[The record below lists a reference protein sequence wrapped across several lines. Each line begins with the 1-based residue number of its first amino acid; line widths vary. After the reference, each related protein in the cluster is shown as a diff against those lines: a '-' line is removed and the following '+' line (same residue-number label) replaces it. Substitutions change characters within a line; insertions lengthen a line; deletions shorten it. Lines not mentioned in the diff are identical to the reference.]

1 MQFNL
6 YIATLFISFVVS
18 TILTVIVYK
27 RKGSVR
33 GGNYFFVMMLAVTT
47 WSLGGAFEQSVIT
60 VEAKKWWSVLTY
72 TSIPVIPFV
81 FLAFV
86 LRLTQAPEKVRRW
99 SRIAVY
105 FLPGLIFLIA
115 LTNDIHKLLW
125 PTIDLTMSAGG
136 ITADYGHG
144 PAFDGTVIL
153 TYAVS
158 LMTMGIL
165 ARSIFIFKGIFRK
178 QLAILLLAQ
187 IISIAANAV
196 YVFFEDLIGYV
207 DPTPIAFTFTGI
219 LFTFG
224 IFRYSL
230 LELIP
235 AARNI
240 LFDNLNEGVIVFN
253 RDFRVIDYNTTV
265 TKFLGKD
272 RLEGKDVRV
281 EFADIPEMVAICT
294 DNDTSVGQFRYGDR
308 FFKATTID
316 INEDRLAAEGKL
328 ISISDVT
335 ALKKNEEIL
344 LANRNELSELNSAK
358 DKLFSIIA
366 HDLKNPFF
374 GIIGLSDMVI
384 EDYDEMGDGEK
395 KEMMREINQSA
406 KDTYRML
413 ENLLEWARQQTG
425 SISFDPVTFNLNQL
439 ISLTVEGL
447 RTQALLKHIKLETDL
462 APVLMI
468 HADQN
473 MIRTVLRNLVTN
485 AIKFT
490 NAGGEIHVGSELAGD
505 KALVS
510 IIDDGVGIS
519 EADSARLFRIDTSVR
534 SLGTMGEKGTG
545 LGLILCYEFIQ
556 KNGGTIN
563 IKKNAGAGTT
573 FWFTLPAV
581 EQYP

>member
-6 YIATLFISFVVS
+6 YIATLFISFAVS

-33 GGNYFFVMMLAVTT
+33 GGNYFFVMMVAISV
-47 WSLGGAFEQSVIT
+47 WSLGGAFEQAAMS
-60 VEAKKWWSVLTY
+60 VEAKKWWSVFTY
-72 TSIPVIPFV
+72 TSIPTIPFV
-81 FLAFV
+81 FFNFV
-86 LRLTQAPEKVRRW
+86 LRLTQTDDRTRKW
-99 SRIAVY
+99 SRYAAFTFPV
-105 FLPGLIFLIA
+105 LIFFTA
-115 LTNDIHKLLW
+115 LTNDLHKLLW
-125 PTIDLTMSAGG
+125 PNITLTESGGG

-144 PAFDGTVIL
+144 PAFFMVVVITYSVVTL
-153 TYAVS
+153 TMYS
-158 LMTMGIL
+158 LVRGIN
-165 ARSIFIFKGIFRK
+165 IFRGIFRK
-178 QLAILLLAQ
+178 QLSILLLAQ
-187 IISIAANAV
+187 IMPIAVNSV
-196 YVFFEDLIGYV
+196 YVFRGDLIGYV
-207 DPTPIAFTFTGI
+207 DPTPIAFTFTGLLI
-219 LFTFG
+219 SFG

-272 RLEGKDVRV
+272 RLEGKDIRV

-294 DNDTSVGQFRYGDR
+294 DNDTSLGQFRHGDR
-308 FFKATTID
+308 VFKATTID
-316 INEDRLAAEGKL
+316 INEERLASEGKL

-344 LANRNELSELNSAK
+344 VANRNELSELNSAK

-384 EDYDEMGDGEK
+384 EDYDEMGDEEK
-395 KEMMREINQSA
+395 KDMMKEINQSA

-425 SISFDPVTFNLNQL
+425 SISFDPVTFNLNEL

-462 APVLMI
+462 APVLVI

-473 MIRTVLRNLVTN
+473 MIRTVLRNLITN

-490 NAGGEIHVGSELAGD
+490 NAGGEIHVGSELTGE

-510 IIDDGVGIS
+510 IIDNGVGIS
-519 EADSARLFRIDTSVR
+519 ETDSARLFRIDTTVR

-556 KNGGTIN
+556 KNGGTLN
-563 IKKNAGAGTT
+563 VKKNAGAGTT

-581 EQYP
+581 EQDR